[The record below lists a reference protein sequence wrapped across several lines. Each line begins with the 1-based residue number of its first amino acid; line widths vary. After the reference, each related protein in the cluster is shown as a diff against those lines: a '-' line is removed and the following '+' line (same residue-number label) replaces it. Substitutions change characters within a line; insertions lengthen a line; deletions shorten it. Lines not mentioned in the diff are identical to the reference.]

1 MSSCVHGPANGSGDC
16 GNAGRTGPRT
26 TKPVISNS
34 CSTARV
40 PTRSFRKPEFKI
52 WPKKPRFPKIEVSA
66 ARARK
71 NLSPGFDMSDLSEV
85 PTTSRWSLQLGFWS
99 SALFSAHP
107 LFTKM
112 SCADNLRCCATPAAQ
127 LHRSFS
133 VVYTLVLRKTAA
145 LQNLAEHL

>member
-1 MSSCVHGPANGSGDC
+1 M
-16 GNAGRTGPRT
+16 
-26 TKPVISNS
+26 
-34 CSTARV
+34 
-40 PTRSFRKPEFKI
+40 I

-112 SCADNLRCCATPAAQ
+112 SCADNLRCCATPCGT
-127 LHRSFS
+127 SK
-133 VVYTLVLRKTAA
+133 LVGEP
-145 LQNLAEHL
+145 LQSTKFTI